1 MYELSSVKAIFV
13 YYLPWPLSQDALEL
27 QHIPSFSSA
36 SPTTVNIHMQGKKK
50 VKQGLFKGL
59 CFNVNRLDII
69 TSYIQIWTVYIN
81 KSV

>member
-36 SPTTVNIHMQGKKK
+36 SPTTVNIHMQGKK
-50 VKQGLFKGL
+50 
-59 CFNVNRLDII
+59 
-69 TSYIQIWTVYIN
+69 TSN
-81 KSV
+81 KDFLRVFVLM